1 MSLSNRSN
9 EGIAYAFLDMGLNRF
24 EALVEVP
31 TNQSIKIGGEFQK
44 LCEKTLINHCTTS
57 WNHSKVDGLI
67 EWMVQ
72 TMEHGLQ
79 NYGIQKAMFK
89 IWELQLLWLVTGYR
103 FSEQTFLSFFKPYFL
118 LFGHEPKLLVSN

>member
-1 MSLSNRSN
+1 LDFVGAFNLTTQHNQYVLVMIEHFSKWQKLMSLSNRSN

-57 WNHSKVDGLI
+57 
-67 EWMVQ
+67 
-72 TMEHGLQ
+72 
-79 NYGIQKAMFK
+79 
-89 IWELQLLWLVTGYR
+89 
-103 FSEQTFLSFFKPYFL
+103 
-118 LFGHEPKLLVSN
+118 